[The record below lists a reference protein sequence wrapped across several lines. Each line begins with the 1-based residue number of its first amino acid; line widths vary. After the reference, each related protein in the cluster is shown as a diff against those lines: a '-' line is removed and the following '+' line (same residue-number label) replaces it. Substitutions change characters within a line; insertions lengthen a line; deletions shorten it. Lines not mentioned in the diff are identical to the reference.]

1 MSQGFGDT
9 LTAPKS
15 PKPSGLIFD
24 IWPPKV
30 VPPES
35 VRLGCYFF
43 NKLWL
48 NVGVIS
54 YGVSSLWYLVP

>member
-1 MSQGFGDT
+1 MGGGRRVWGCHRAWGMSQGFGDT

-30 VPPES
+30 VPAES

-43 NKLWL
+43 
-48 NVGVIS
+48 
-54 YGVSSLWYLVP
+54 YLTNFG